1 MTPGG
6 APASCCSY
14 RVGRRLVTQLRCAE
28 VCSGLSPGSAWQTLD
43 LRALSLIGNKIKGT
57 KRAHGAAVFAFTSG
71 PFSTTWT
78 RSALCK
84 IQQVRGAGRREREQA
99 KPDAH
104 QIQSL
109 NFSGFV
115 FCFFFFL
122 PKFVAICS
130 ESAPTYRAEFQD
142 HLVTKQYFLCHFP
155 ASHTLGRMKWS
166 QDETHAPVNHRGT
179 ECTIITFPFNKQYGI
194 LFQIFKKLINSMSGA
209 EKRKAQDEASHDK
222 CLLDLRGILRLT
234 MRWFLLSQISSFT

>member
-1 MTPGG
+1 MLSHPDHSVPPGL
-6 APASCCSY
+6 
-14 RVGRRLVTQLRCAE
+14 GRLCARYNRSE
-28 VCSGLSPGSAWQTLD
+28 VQGG
-43 LRALSLIGNKIKGT
+43 
-57 KRAHGAAVFAFTSG
+57 
-71 PFSTTWT
+71 
-78 RSALCK
+78 
-84 IQQVRGAGRREREQA
+84 GRENR
-99 KPDAH
+99 
-104 QIQSL
+104 QSL
-109 NFSGFV
+109 MPIKFSLLTSQGLCFV
-115 FCFFFFL
+115 SFFFL

-166 QDETHAPVNHRGT
+166 QDEMHAPVNHRGT

-222 CLLDLRGILRLT
+222 CLLDLRGILR
-234 MRWFLLSQISSFT
+234 